1 MLCFFF
7 ARGGGANLG
16 SFGFSLIFFPKHS
29 NLAHSDEMPTA
40 HNQVE
45 SYFLLSLQCVADV
58 AAMSQAFPMFDQL
71 NLTSMNK
78 ELLNEDHMKSVG
90 NLVKIITVGQG
101 PFIQTITPHR
111 LNNSSYFCTFYTNA
125 PIVIEIRLLPTK
137 KRCVC
142 VNFQYCFQ
150 YLMFCVNDSS
160 FLPITDNH
168 HQLPPFTPLYS
179 YEKS

>member
-1 MLCFFF
+1 MVFRL
-7 ARGGGANLG
+7 
-16 SFGFSLIFFPKHS
+16 FSIPSTLTWPTQTECRRS
-29 NLAHSDEMPTA
+29 TTCATTTA

-160 FLPITDNH
+160 F
-168 HQLPPFTPLYS
+168 FAS
-179 YEKS
+179 YQGSATLLQ